1 MKKKYTYSKQK
12 IVKSDIYKVT
22 DTLKKYNISKGPIV
36 NAFEKKLTKITK
48 SKYAIAVNSGTSALI
63 AAIQSLNLKKESYV
77 AVPNITFVASASS
90 VVLSGYKVKLIDVD
104 KDTGLFKINSLKQL
118 INKYKISCLVN
129 VHLNGNIDNLK
140 KIYSICKK
148 NNIKIIE
155 DACHA
160 FGTTYKI
167 GNTKYNVGDNSFC
180 DVSTLSFHPA
190 KLITTGEG
198 GALLTNDKRIKD
210 NATMLINHGYES
222 QKIRKGKYYLN
233 YYKINK
239 PGYNF
244 RISDLNCAL
253 GLSQL
258 SRFKKK
264 LSHRRRVA
272 KFYDGYF
279 NNTDLVSV
287 LKIKNNIKSAYHL
300 YPIFINDF
308 KSINKYQLIENLK
321 KKNITTQ
328 IHYLPL
334 NRQPLFKNKNFY
346 DSDIYFEKVLSIPL
360 HDEINFDDAK
370 LIANT
375 ILNEIKKIK
384 KK

>member
-12 IVKSDIYKVT
+12 IYKSDILKVT
-22 DTLKKYNISKGPIV
+22 ETLKHHNISKGPIIS
-36 NAFEKKLTKITK
+36 AFEKKLIKITQ

-63 AAIQSLNLKKESYV
+63 TALKSLNLKKKSYV

-90 VVLSGYKVKLIDVD
+90 VLLSGYKVKLIDVD
-104 KDTGLFKINSLKQL
+104 KDSGLFKINSFKKI
-118 INKYKISCLVN
+118 INKYKISCLIN

-148 NNIKIIE
+148 NKIKIIE

-160 FGTTYKI
+160 FGTSYKI
-167 GNTKYNVGDNSFC
+167 RDKTFKVGDNSFC
-180 DVSTLSFHPA
+180 DISTLSFHPA

-198 GALLTNDKRIKD
+198 GAILTNDKKIKD
-210 NATMLINHGYES
+210 KVNLLINHGYKY
-222 QKIRKGKYYLN
+222 QKIKKGSYHLN
-233 YYKINK
+233 YYKIEK

-258 SRFKKK
+258 NRFNDKI
-264 LSHRRRVA
+264 SHRRKIA
-272 KFYDGYF
+272 KYYDKLF
-279 NNTDLVSV
+279 KKTDLISV
-287 LKIKNNIKSAYHL
+287 LKIKDNIKSAYHL

-308 KSINKYQLIENLK
+308 KSINKYQLMENLK
-321 KKNITTQ
+321 KKNIITQ

-334 NRQPLFKNKNFY
+334 NRQPLFKSRKFP
-346 DSDIYFEKVLSIPL
+346 DSDVYFEKVLSIPL
-360 HDEINFDDAK
+360 HDEINFKDAK

-375 ILNEIKKIK
+375 ILNEIEKIK
-384 KK
+384 KI